1 LSANSM
7 DLRSDVAP
15 TLTVDL
21 PRRGWVL
28 ALALAALLV
37 ASAVWVAGSPVF
49 RLRDLRVV
57 GARHLSEA
65 DVRRLSGLS
74 SSTNVLWISGSD
86 LARRLERSPWVRS
99 ASVSRHLPAEVVVS
113 IQERL
118 PVARVAVPGGGFVA
132 VSGDGVV
139 LPAVGGG
146 GAVPILERTNPPI
159 GPAPRAAALAGLGSA
174 LQAVAA
180 LPPTVRMQ
188 VSTAAE
194 RPDGTV
200 TLTLERGTVVT
211 FGDASQAA
219 EKGRVLRSLL
229 MWSSGHGVNPATID
243 LQAPSAPA
251 LIPA

>member
-1 LSANSM
+1 M
-7 DLRSDVAP
+7 DLPSDVPP
-15 TLTVDL
+15 TLTVDM

-28 ALALAALLV
+28 AMALAALLV

-49 RLRDLRVV
+49 RLRELRVV
-57 GARHLSEA
+57 GTRHLSQA
-65 DVRRLSGLS
+65 AVRRLTGLT

-86 LARRLERSPWVRS
+86 LARRLQGSPWVRS
-99 ASVSRHLPAEVVVS
+99 ASVARHLPAAIVVS
-113 IQERL
+113 IQERV
-118 PVARVAVPGGGFVA
+118 PVARVAVPGSGYVE

-139 LPAVGGG
+139 LPAAGGG

-174 LQAVAA
+174 LRAVAA

-200 TLTLERGTVVT
+200 TLTLDRGTVVT
-211 FGDASQAA
+211 FGDASQAD

-229 MWSSGHGVNPATID
+229 VWSSGHGVVPATID

-251 LIPA
+251 LVPA

>member
-1 LSANSM
+1 M
-7 DLRSDVAP
+7 DPRSDVAP

-49 RLRDLRVV
+49 RLRELRVV
-57 GARHLSEA
+57 GARHLSQA
-65 DVRRLSGLS
+65 DIRRLSGLT

-99 ASVSRHLPAEVVVS
+99 ASVVRHLPAEVLVS
-113 IQERL
+113 IQERV
-118 PVARVAVPGGGFVA
+118 PVARVAVPEGGFVA

-139 LPAVGGG
+139 LSAVGKG

-174 LQAVAA
+174 LRAVAA

-200 TLTLERGTVVT
+200 TLTLDRGTVVT

-229 MWSSGHGVNPATID
+229 MWSSGHGVNPGTID